1 MTDETKKDD
10 AATNGELKPVR
21 VEPNVE
27 NEARPYPLPNLI
39 GESNPESSAQSGDPT
54 ASERREGASERLIE
68 GAVVVENG
76 VKKVL
81 RRRPPL
87 LEIQNLN
94 VDRKS
99 VV

>member
-27 NEARPYPLPNLI
+27 SEARPYPLPNLV
-39 GESNPESSAQSGDPT
+39 GESNPEP
-54 ASERREGASERLIE
+54 REERLIE
-68 GAVVVENG
+68 GAIIVEDG
-76 VKKVL
+76 VKKAL

-87 LEIQNLN
+87 LEIQDLN
-94 VDRKS
+94 VVFGENAFFS
-99 VV
+99 CYM